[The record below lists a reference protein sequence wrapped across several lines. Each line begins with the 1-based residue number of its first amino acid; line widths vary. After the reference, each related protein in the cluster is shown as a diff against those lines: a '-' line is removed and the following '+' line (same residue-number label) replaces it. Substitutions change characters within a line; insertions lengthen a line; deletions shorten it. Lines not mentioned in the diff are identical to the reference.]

1 MAVIPRLSDLFP
13 LLLVSALGA
22 LAAGP
27 VLIRVAA
34 DLRLVDLPG
43 SQPHKRH
50 GRPTPLVGG
59 LALGVAVS
67 LAYVV
72 LRPAMDRNV
81 VGILAGAVVMLGWGL
96 VDDRVSLPPLVKLLG
111 QALSCVLLLAFGV
124 QVHATRIPWLDISLT
139 VLWVI
144 GLVNAFNFVDSMD
157 GLALGLGDI
166 AAAFFMLVM
175 VDSGQPELAAL
186 AAVLLGAG
194 VGAFF
199 FNAAPARMFL
209 GDSGAQVLGFLLA
222 GLGIAYT
229 PAQAGLPQA
238 LTWFTPILVLGVP
251 IFDTVLV
258 VFSRLRRRRPVYRG
272 GQDHTYHRLVSLGL
286 DPTRSV
292 LLMQLAALT
301 LGLVAFIAL
310 DATIV
315 LANVMFGAIVLAG
328 CVGVALLQTVTGLE

>member
-1 MAVIPRLSDLFP
+1 MIPRLSDLFP
-13 LLLVSALGA
+13 LLLVSAVAG

-27 VLIRVAA
+27 GLMRIAG

-59 LALGVAVS
+59 LMLGVGVT
-67 LAYVV
+67 LAYAV
-72 LRPAMDRNV
+72 LRPAMNRDV
-81 VGILAGAVVMLGWGL
+81 FGILAGAVVMLVWGL

-111 QALSCVLLLAFGV
+111 QASSCALLLAFGV
-124 QVHATRIPWLDISLT
+124 QVHATRIPWLDVSLT

-157 GLALGLGDI
+157 GLALGLGSI
-166 AAAFFMLVM
+166 ASAFFMLVT
-175 VDSGQPELAAL
+175 VDSRQPELAAL
-186 AAVLLGAG
+186 AAVLLGASL
-194 VGAFF
+194 GAFF

-222 GLGIAYT
+222 GIGIAYT

-258 VFSRLRRRRPVYRG
+258 VVSRLRRRRPVYRG
-272 GQDHTYHRLVSLGL
+272 GQDHTYHRLVALGL

-292 LLMQLAALT
+292 LSMQLAALT
-301 LGLVAFIAL
+301 LGLIAFIAL

-315 LANVMFGAIVLAG
+315 SANVLFAAIVLAG
-328 CVGVALLQTVTGLE
+328 CVAVAFLETVTGLE

>member
-1 MAVIPRLSDLFP
+1 VIPRLSDLFP

-27 VLIRVAA
+27 GLIRIAA
-34 DLRLVDLPG
+34 RMGLVDLPG

-59 LALGVAVS
+59 LTLGLAMS
-67 LAYVV
+67 LAYGVI
-72 LRPAMDRNV
+72 RPAVDRDV
-81 VGILAGAVVMLGWGL
+81 AGILVGAVVMLGWGL
-96 VDDRVSLPPLVKLLG
+96 VDDRVSLPPLAKLFG
-111 QALSCVLLLAFGV
+111 QAASCAVLLAFGV
-124 QVHATRIPWLDISLT
+124 QVHATRLPALDIGLT

-157 GLALGLGDI
+157 GLALGLGSI
-166 AAAFFMLVM
+166 AAAFLMLVM
-175 VDSGQPELAAL
+175 VDSRQPELAGL
-186 AAVLLGAG
+186 AAVLLGAAA
-194 VGAFF
+194 GAFF

-229 PAQAGLPQA
+229 PGQAGLPQA

-251 IFDTVLV
+251 IFDTALV
-258 VFSRLRRRRPVYRG
+258 VVSRLRRRRPVYRG
-272 GQDHTYHRLVSLGL
+272 GQDHTYHRLVALGL

-292 LLMQLAALT
+292 LAMQLAALT
-301 LGLVAFIAL
+301 LGLVAFMAL
-310 DATIV
+310 DFSIV
-315 LANVMFGAIVLAG
+315 AANLLFGAIVLVG
-328 CVGVALLQTVTGLE
+328 CVGVALLQTVAGLEGS

>member
-1 MAVIPRLSDLFP
+1 MIPRLSDLFP

-27 VLIRVAA
+27 ILIRTSG
-34 DLRLVDLPG
+34 LFKLVDLPG

-50 GRPTPLVGG
+50 GKPTPLVGG
-59 LALGVAVS
+59 LILAAAVATAY
-67 LAYVV
+67 LA
-72 LRPAMDRNV
+72 LRPAVNRSV
-81 VGILAGAVVMLGWGL
+81 TGILTGAGVMLVWGL
-96 VDDRVSLPPLVKLLG
+96 LDDRLSLPPLVKLLG
-111 QALSCVLLLAFGV
+111 QALSCALLLAFGV
-124 QVHATRIPWLDISLT
+124 QVHATRIPALDVGLT

-157 GLALGLGDI
+157 GLALGLGSI
-166 AAAFFMLVM
+166 AAAFFMLVS
-175 VDSGQPELAAL
+175 VDSAQPELASL
-186 AAVLLGAG
+186 AAVLLGGA

-229 PAQAGLPQA
+229 PAQAGLPQE

-258 VFSRLRRRRPVYRG
+258 VFSRLRRGRPVYRG
-272 GQDHTYHRLVSLGL
+272 GQDHTYHRLVALGL

-301 LGLVAFIAL
+301 LGLIAFIAL
-310 DATIV
+310 EATIV
-315 LANVMFGAIVLAG
+315 LANALFGAIVLSG
-328 CVGVALLQTVTGLE
+328 CLGVAFLDMRRGGEK

>member
-1 MAVIPRLSDLFP
+1 MIPRLSDLFP
-13 LLLVSALGA
+13 LLLISALGA

-27 VLIRVAA
+27 VLIRAA
-34 DLRLVDLPG
+34 ALLGLVDFPG

-59 LALGVAVS
+59 LTLGVAVT
-67 LAYVV
+67 LAYVG
-72 LRPAMDRNV
+72 LRPALDRNV
-81 VGILAGAVVMLGWGL
+81 TGILVGAVVMLGWGL
-96 VDDRVSLPPLVKLLG
+96 LDDRVSLPPLVKLLG
-111 QALSCVLLLAFGV
+111 QASSCAVLLAFGV
-124 QVHATRIPWLDISLT
+124 QVHATRMPALDVSLT

-157 GLALGLGDI
+157 GLALGLGSI

-175 VDSGQPELAAL
+175 VDSAQPELAAL
-186 AAVLLGAG
+186 AAVLLGAAVG
-194 VGAFF
+194 VFV

-229 PAQAGLPQA
+229 PAQAGLPQE

-258 VFSRLRRRRPVYRG
+258 VVSRLRRRRPVYRG
-272 GQDHTYHRLVSLGL
+272 GQDHTYHRLVAMGL

-301 LGLVAFIAL
+301 LGLIAFIAL
-310 DATIV
+310 DATTL
-315 LANVMFGAIVLAG
+315 LANALFCAIVLAG
-328 CVGVALLQTVTGLE
+328 CLGVA

>member
-1 MAVIPRLSDLFP
+1 MIPRLSDLFP
-13 LLLVSALGA
+13 LLLISALGA

-34 DLRLVDLPG
+34 HLRLVDLPG

-59 LALGVAVS
+59 LTLGVAVS
-67 LAYVV
+67 LAYVI

-81 VGILAGAVVMLGWGL
+81 VGILVGAVAMLGWGL
-96 VDDRVSLPPLVKLLG
+96 VDDRVTLPPLVKLLG
-111 QALSCVLLLAFGV
+111 QAATCAILLAFGV
-124 QVHATRIPWLDISLT
+124 QVHATRVPWLDVSLT

-157 GLALGLGDI
+157 GLALGLGSL

-194 VGAFF
+194 AGAFF

-258 VFSRLRRRRPVYRG
+258 VVSRLRRGRPVYRG
-272 GQDHTYHRLVSLGL
+272 GQDHTYHRLVALGL

-301 LGLVAFIAL
+301 LGLIAFIAL
-310 DATIV
+310 DATIL
-315 LANVMFGAIVLAG
+315 LANVLFGAIVLAG
-328 CVGVALLQTVTGLE
+328 CIGVAILETVTGLE